1 MIQWKRA
8 ITVTV
13 PAVVISLAVFMM
25 GCLMKI
31 HMELYQRGVQNY
43 DGHIS
48 VRIEPNEISAALI
61 CTLFIAGSVCGMFIC
76 IIKNWR
82 RIRKNESKTVI
93 LRQQLYEIK
102 VSIGKLQEAYAS
114 SEKTYKAKSRFMN
127 RMSHDLR
134 TPMNAVMG
142 YSALMERSAHDP
154 EKVTHY
160 AQRIHVAGQ
169 TLLELINDAL
179 DMSCIES
186 GNLKLVEHEFSLK
199 SAFEEVITAIKPQIE
214 DKKQVFKLY
223 LSNNTDKDL
232 ITGDKQR
239 FCQVLRNLL
248 SNAIK
253 YTEEGGRVE
262 LTVSV
267 IETGINRMQVT
278 YQVKDNGCGMSGDF
292 LRRLFQPFE
301 REENE
306 LNTSIPGTGLGM
318 CIAKSFV
325 ELMRGSISVE
335 SELGAGTLVTVR
347 LPLKPVMKKD
357 KTFNIAVYDSNELQG
372 MHFLAAEDNESNAE
386 ILKEVLRAM
395 GAECTLTDNG
405 QEVVAAFEKSAPG
418 TYDAILMDIQM
429 PVMNGYQA
437 ANKIRDCRHP
447 DGEKIAIIAM
457 TADAFEEDVQKAF
470 VCGMNA
476 HVAKPLNLHSFIGT
490 IKTLGLN

>member
-1 MIQWKRA
+1 MENRKKRA
-8 ITVTV
+8 GF
-13 PAVVISLAVFMM
+13 AVQALVVSAAVFMM
-25 GCLMKI
+25 GCFMKI
-31 HMELYQRGVQNY
+31 HIELYRNGARGYFV
-43 DGHIS
+43 GTS
-48 VRIEPNEISAALI
+48 VELNQKEIIMAIAGVIFISAAVSG
-61 CTLFIAGSVCGMFIC
+61 LFVCVVR
-76 IIKNWR
+76 NWR
-82 RIRKNESKTVI
+82 RINRN
-93 LRQQLYEIK
+93 EIK
-102 VSIGKLQEAYAS
+102 GRMVREQLKEIKISVGKLQDAYTS

-154 EKVTHY
+154 EKVIHY

-199 SAFEEVITAIKPQIE
+199 SAFEEVITAVKPQIE
-214 DKKQVFKLY
+214 AKKQVLKLY
-223 LSNNTDKDL
+223 VSNNTDKDL

-239 FCQVLRNLL
+239 FCQVPRNLL

-267 IETGINRMQVT
+267 IETGIHRMQIT
-278 YQVKDNGCGMSGDF
+278 YKVKDNGCGMSEEF
-292 LRRLFQPFE
+292 LNRLFQPFE

-325 ELMRGSISVE
+325 ELMHGSISVE
-335 SELGAGTLVTVR
+335 SKLGTGTEVTVI
-347 LPLKPVMKKD
+347 LPLTPVVKAD
-357 KTFNIAVYDSNELQG
+357 KQFSIALSDSNELQG

-386 ILKEVLRAM
+386 ILKEVLTAM

-405 QEVVAAFEKSAPG
+405 QAAVAAFEKSVPG

-437 ANKIRDCRHP
+437 ANEIRNCSHP
-447 DGEKIAIIAM
+447 DSEKIAIIAM

-470 VCGMNA
+470 VSGMNA